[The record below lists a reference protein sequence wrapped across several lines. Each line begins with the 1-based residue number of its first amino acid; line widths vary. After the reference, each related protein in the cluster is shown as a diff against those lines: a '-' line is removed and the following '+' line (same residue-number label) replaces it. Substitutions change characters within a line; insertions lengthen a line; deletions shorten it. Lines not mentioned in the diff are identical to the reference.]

1 MQEAK
6 SPIKYSSAYL
16 NKSINQKKR
25 KLTERPVNFCTPE
38 APSFSLPLCLE
49 LWQSLHSC
57 QVEEENNYSLPHL
70 PFTSMEELR
79 SFSSKGSE
87 KIEWSRTQNSLP
99 PLSSR
104 GASKQPCCREL
115 VPVWGQDRAH
125 RLHSGAAPRFSPPSP
140 LPVTRTSEQEKPT
153 LLIMDFTTWWFLLR
167 SAGDWN
173 ISRCT
178 DRTNWYIATLQCST
192 GERPYSNHATQGRA
206 PVISVDFELCVLLS
220 GSHRHCGRW
229 GIS

>member
-25 KLTERPVNFCTPE
+25 GNELKDRWTF

-49 LWQSLHSC
+49 LSLHSC
-57 QVEEENNYSLPHL
+57 QVEENNYSLPHL

-140 LPVTRTSEQEKPT
+140 
-153 LLIMDFTTWWFLLR
+153 W
-167 SAGDWN
+167 
-173 ISRCT
+173 
-178 DRTNWYIATLQCST
+178 
-192 GERPYSNHATQGRA
+192 HA
-206 PVISVDFELCVLLS
+206 PPSKKSPLC
-220 GSHRHCGRW
+220 W
-229 GIS
+229 